1 MRICVV
7 DGKAYYAKH
16 LLRAKL
22 PDGPIRFPACAD
34 GMLCFTDRDLDAAQA
49 WLKGQGIEY
58 EIEELPEPPGFE
70 KTRGVRYSSRTEAI
84 KHIRDGIEPESL
96 TVVRLQERLQ
106 AAEEKAAR
114 VDLFENRLQSLEK
127 AQKIAQEGEK

>member
-7 DGKAYYAKH
+7 DGKAYYAKY

-114 VDLFENRLQSLEK
+114 LEK
-127 AQKIAQEGEK
+127 AQKIAQEGEKGRGV

>member
-22 PDGPIRFPACAD
+22 PEGPIRFPACAD

-114 VDLFENRLQSLEK
+114 VDLLENRLQSLKNYERGGQDAK
-127 AQKIAQEGEK
+127 R